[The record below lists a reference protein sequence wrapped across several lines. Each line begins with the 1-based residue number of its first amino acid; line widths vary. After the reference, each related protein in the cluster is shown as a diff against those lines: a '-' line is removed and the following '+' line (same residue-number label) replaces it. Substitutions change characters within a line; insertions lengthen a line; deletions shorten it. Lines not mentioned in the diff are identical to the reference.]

1 LSRLVTF
8 EVLGQKYSL
17 YADASDA
24 DVQEI
29 LNLVKSQIEA
39 HVGTAVNVLPSSKA
53 TILASLNVAS
63 EYVKLK
69 KDCARQLETVG
80 AHLDRLTD
88 KIEGLFADK
97 L

>member
-1 LSRLVTF
+1 MPRLVTF

-17 YADASDA
+17 YTEASDA

-53 TILASLNVAS
+53 AVLASLNVAS

-69 KDCARQLETVG
+69 KDCARQLENVG
-80 AHLDRLTD
+80 SHLDMLTE
-88 KIEGLFADK
+88 KIENLIRE
-97 L
+97 